1 MRYLSGLSVLVLLA
15 GCHSKSEP
23 PQAPASSEA
32 AAPISAPASIAASET
47 PVPVPTASDPDPTK
61 AASLWLDRQTEP
73 RQKGKYAPRDACR
86 DLPGARAFREKLAAA
101 VEARDGDAIAAMAS
115 PDIRLGFGGAD
126 GRRRF
131 LAALKA
137 SDGKAMAELAELLP
151 LGCAGAE
158 GGGLAIPWYFAQDYG
173 ELDSFSA
180 MLVMGTEVPLRA
192 TADAGSAA
200 KRQLSWDF
208 VTLDKGW
215 HPDKRFQQV
224 TTLGGT
230 KGYVA
235 TDKLRSM
242 LDYRLLATRHG
253 ETWMIT
259 AFLAGD

>member
-1 MRYLSGLSVLVLLA
+1 MRYLGGLSVLVLLA

-23 PQAPASSEA
+23 PQAPPSSEA
-32 AAPISAPASIAASET
+32 AAPASIAASET
-47 PVPVPTASDPDPTK
+47 PGPAPTASDPDPTK

-73 RQKGKYAPRDACR
+73 RQKGKYAPRDDCR
-86 DLPGARAFREKLAAA
+86 NMPGARAFREKLAAA
-101 VEARDGDAIAAMAS
+101 VEARDADAVAAMAS

-126 GRRRF
+126 GRKRF

-137 SDGKAMAELAELLP
+137 PDGKATAELAELLP

-173 ELDSFSA
+173 DVDSFSA
-180 MLVMGTEVPLRA
+180 MLVMGTDVPLRA
-192 TADAGSAA
+192 AADTGSAA
-200 KRQLSWDF
+200 KQQLSWDL

-224 TTLGGT
+224 TTRGGA

-242 LDYRLLATRHG
+242 LDYRLLATRQG
-253 ETWMIT
+253 ETWLIT
-259 AFLAGD
+259 AFVAGD